1 MQVVPKGRGISS
13 RTLVTCL
20 VSLTE
25 TSISTHRNV
34 CNAYFFSS
42 HVAATPSFFNHF
54 PLGTIRSLNFIVIV
68 FTVSVGD
75 FLQLSFAFKDSIE
88 MS

>member
-13 RTLVTCL
+13 LTCL

-34 CNAYFFSS
+34 CNAYSS
-42 HVAATPSFFNHF
+42 LPMLSATPSFFNQF
-54 PLGTIRSLNFIVIV
+54 PLETTRSLNFVVIV
-68 FTVSVGD
+68 FTVSVRD
-75 FLQLSFAFKDSIE
+75 FLQLSFAFRDSIE